1 MGTIYHGAIGR
12 VRGSIGN
19 TTYRRIYGKSNES
32 AVYDKVLEVAN
43 PKTANQI
50 LQRAKMAPAQ
60 KFYEAFKSVLDH
72 SRQGLQAGEFTRRAF
87 MSEVMKKEFRKW
99 TYVPKG
105 FPGVVPSLYP
115 ISKGSLASVGTAEF
129 ARDIAWAKLN
139 TAIFPGLKATS
150 AGQDPVED
158 TDAISD
164 ILLADNINRLQTGDE
179 LTFLFVVSPADV
191 SSDEN
196 VCMSFSFVVDKLV
209 STNVPALFGADA
221 NGNLIVYPQSV
232 FGEDTYVVAAA
243 CIHSRKVGS
252 SWQYSTEIMTLEDGY
267 LVAWSDSQSYR
278 EMMASYGAAGYN
290 DANSRRQLQ
299 QATNQQYNGNIG
311 SGKFNFAYG
320 ENQSKEITYL
330 LSTTQIVSGSKQAQ
344 PVIAIFEDGNNI
356 IGKDGEFIQKP
367 GAAEGTYIKTTD
379 IGWAG
384 PTVAWSYIYKD
395 QIPKGL

>member
-1 MGTIYHGAIGR
+1 

-60 KFYEAFKSVLDH
+60 KFYEAFKTVLDH
-72 SRQGLQAGEFTRRAF
+72 SRQGLQAGEITRRAF
-87 MSEVMKKEFRKW
+87 MSEVMKKEFRRW
-99 TYVPKG
+99 VYVPKG

-115 ISKGSLASVGTAEF
+115 ISKGSLPSVGTAEF
-129 ARDIAWAKLN
+129 VKDITWAKLN
-139 TAIFPGLKATS
+139 ALVFPGLKAST
-150 AGQDPVED
+150 AGDEPIED
-158 TDAISD
+158 SDAIAD
-164 ILLADNINRLQTGDE
+164 ILLQDNSNRLKTGDE

-196 VCMSFSFVVDKLV
+196 VCMSVSLIVDKDVLDDLPV
-209 STNVPALFGADA
+209 LFGKDT
-221 NGNLIVYPQSV
+221 NGSLVVYPKSV
-232 FGEDTYVVAAA
+232 YGEDTYVVAAA

-252 SWQYSTEIMTLEDGY
+252 SWQYSTETMTLEDRY

-320 ENQSKEITYL
+320 EGQTKEITYL
-330 LSTTQIVSGSKQAQ
+330 LSTTQIVSGGKQAQ
-344 PVIAIFEDGNNI
+344 PVVALFLNGGFIVGTN
-356 IGKDGEFIQKP
+356 GEMIQKP
-367 GAAEGTYIKTTD
+367 GASVGTNMRATD

-384 PTVAWSYIYKD
+384 PTVDWRTNYAE
-395 QIPKGL
+395 QIPQGL

>member
-60 KFYEAFKSVLDH
+60 KFYEGFKSVLNH
-72 SRQGLQAGEFTRRAF
+72 SRQGLQAGEITRRAF
-87 MSEVMKKEFRKW
+87 MSEVMKKEFRRW
-99 TYVPKG
+99 VYVPKG
-105 FPGVVPSLYP
+105 FAGVVPSAYP
-115 ISKGSLASVGTAEF
+115 VSKGSLPSVGMADFVTDIPWAEQ
-129 ARDIAWAKLN
+129 N
-139 TAIFPGLKATS
+139 TPVFQGLLAPTL
-150 AGQDPVED
+150 GQDPAED
-158 TDAISD
+158 FDVVSDA
-164 ILLADNINRLQTGDE
+164 LLDNNTNRLQEGDE
-179 LTFLFVVSPADV
+179 LTFLFVCSPADV

-196 VCMSFSFVVDKLV
+196 VCMNV
-209 STNVPALFGADA
+209 SIVLDRNSVMGGPIKFGADS
-221 NGNLIVYPQSV
+221 NGYLVAYPLSVY
-232 FGEDTYVVAAA
+232 GEDTYVVAAA

-252 SWQYSTEIMTLEDGY
+252 SWQYSTEIMSMEGGY
-267 LVAWSDSQSYR
+267 LTAWSDSQSYR

-311 SGKFNFAYG
+311 TGKWYAVWNG
-320 ENQSKEITYL
+320 EPITYL
-330 LSTTQIVSGSKQAQ
+330 LSTTQVVSDGKEAQ
-344 PVIAIFEDGNNI
+344 PVVALFVDGENI
-356 IGKDGEFIQKP
+356 IGANGQKIAKP
-367 GAAEGTYIKTTD
+367 DTDPVAYVTKTD

-384 PTVAWSYIYKD
+384 PTKEWKDIYTE
-395 QIPKGL
+395 QIPQGI